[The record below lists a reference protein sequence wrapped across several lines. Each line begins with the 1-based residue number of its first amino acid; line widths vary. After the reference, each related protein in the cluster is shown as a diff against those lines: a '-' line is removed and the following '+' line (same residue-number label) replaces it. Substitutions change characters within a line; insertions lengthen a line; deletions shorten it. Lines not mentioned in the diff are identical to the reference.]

1 MPVSAHHSD
10 IELMEAYCR
19 DGDPRCRD
27 EVVRRHQGLVR
38 SIARRYQGRGLAYED
53 IVQTGY
59 IGLIQAVDRYDP
71 SRGVPLRAYAARTIE
86 GEIMHMFRDQG
97 WAVRVPRS
105 LQELSRRMATTHER
119 LSHELGRAPSLEELA
134 DATGESPET
143 VAEGLAAYRAYIAQ
157 TLDRPLRRD
166 GGSGEDRPRLDPA
179 LVCEEP
185 GFEMLADDDLL
196 WRAMRTLPPRER
208 QIVALRVYHELTQSE
223 IADRIGISQMHVSRL
238 LRRSMEALGEQLRP
252 TEAA

>member
-1 MPVSAHHSD
+1 VPVSAHHSD
-10 IELMEAYCR
+10 IELMEAYRR

-59 IGLIQAVDRYDP
+59 VGLIQAVDRYDP
-71 SRGVPLRAYAARTIE
+71 SRGVPLRAYAARTID

-97 WAVRVPRS
+97 WAVRMPRS
-105 LQELSRRMATTHER
+105 LQELSRRVATTRDR
-119 LSHELGRAPSLEELA
+119 LSHELGRNPSLEELA
-134 DATGESPET
+134 DRMGESPET
-143 VAEGLAAYRAYIAQ
+143 VAEGLAAHRAYIAQ
-157 TLDRPLRRD
+157 TLDRPLRGD
-166 GGSGEDRPRLDPA
+166 DGSGEDRSRMDPA
-179 LVCEEP
+179 LVCEES
-185 GFEMLADDDLL
+185 GYETLADDDLL
-196 WRAMRTLPPRER
+196 WRAMRTLPVRER

-223 IADRIGISQMHVSRL
+223 IADRAGISQMHVSRL